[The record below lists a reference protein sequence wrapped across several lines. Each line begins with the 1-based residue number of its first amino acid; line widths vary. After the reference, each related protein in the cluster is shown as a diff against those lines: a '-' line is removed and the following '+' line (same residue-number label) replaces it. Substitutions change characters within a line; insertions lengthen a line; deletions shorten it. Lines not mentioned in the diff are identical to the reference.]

1 MFRTLFSPPV
11 LEFAVAVEV
20 LGTKVGPPVGIAV
33 GMATVV
39 AIAGATVAGK
49 PALTSAAC
57 KVLLALASFIVTV
70 EASRFVI
77 AIVVIATPAARIRRP
92 VMVMCRYN

>member
-1 MFRTLFSPPV
+1 
-11 LEFAVAVEV
+11 LEFVVAVEI
-20 LGTKVGPPVGIAV
+20 LGIAV
-33 GMATVV
+33 GMATAV
-39 AIAGATVAGK
+39 AVADDTVAGK

-57 KVLLALASFIVTV
+57 RVFLALVSFTATV

-92 VMVMCRYN
+92 VMIACRYN